1 MLMIP
6 DLVASTGEGDL
17 NNGNFEILFNI
28 LDYIAINK
36 KSVDLLK
43 YNGAVFAKVTTLL
56 THTIVSPLSA

>member
-28 LDYIAINK
+28 LDYIAINIF
-36 KSVDLLK
+36 L
-43 YNGAVFAKVTTLL
+43 F
-56 THTIVSPLSA
+56 